1 MDGLLGNLF
10 GIEEEDPLLAM
21 LPPEQ
26 RARLQQQAR
35 GQGMTNLGLALLQ
48 AGGPSRTP
56 TGIGSRLGQAGMQA
70 MQANQGVMDRGLE
83 RLMAARKMQQEQEQ
97 VKRRE
102 QFRQAIP
109 GLFTTQTVTPP
120 VVDAQGRP
128 GAGEVRPPVTTTG
141 FDQDAAMRLAM
152 EYPELAKDYFSG
164 ISSVRDMFKTE
175 RKTATVGNTIV
186 DVNTGDVIYT
196 APTEKKARTIKEV
209 DRGNVIELVDS
220 STGETIRTIPKGLA
234 PQAPRAPSDVSYKT
248 ETDQSGRLVYVPQ
261 RPGLPVLDSSG
272 KPVTDYKPTLTA
284 QEVKA
289 KERIEGPQKV
299 VDLLQEAK
307 KYIPVATG
315 SYVGAAR
322 DVVGNVVGISPQ
334 GQQAIQRLKGIE
346 AALVLNMPRL
356 EGPQSNYDQQLYREA
371 AGKIA
376 DPTLPED
383 AKMAALETIQD
394 INVKYGGAKKPEE
407 TPEEQKKKGSTG
419 GSLPTGVT
427 VRKVR

>member
-1 MDGLLGNLF
+1 
-10 GIEEEDPLLAM
+10 
-21 LPPEQ
+21 
-26 RARLQQQAR
+26 
-35 GQGMTNLGLALLQ
+35 
-48 AGGPSRTP
+48 
-56 TGIGSRLGQAGMQA
+56 MQA

-83 RLMAARKMQQEQEQ
+83 RLLTARKMQQEQEQ

>member
-21 LPPEQ
+21 FPPEQ

-56 TGIGSRLGQAGMQA
+56 TGSGSRLGQAGMQA
-70 MQANQGVMDRGLE
+70 MQANQGVMDRNIE

-141 FDQDAAMRLAM
+141 FDQNAAMRLAM

-186 DVNTGDVIYT
+186 DVNTGDVIYR
-196 APTEKKARTIKEV
+196 APTEAKARNLKEV
-209 DRGNVIELVDS
+209 DVGNKVLLVDGA
-220 STGETIRTIPKGLA
+220 TGETVKEIPKGLA
-234 PQAPRAPSDVSYKT
+234 PKAAEQVSYT
-248 ETDQSGRLVYVPQ
+248 PQ
-261 RPGLPVLDSSG
+261 YDADGNLFYIPSKPGNPVLDAKG
-272 KPVTDYKPTLTA
+272 RPTDAFVPAKAGQAVAAKQARREAFEDTA
-284 QEVKA
+284 
-289 KERIEGPQKV
+289 KV
-299 VDLLQEAK
+299 VLGKVDSALSKVGGFTSGWGGLLANVPGTKARSLQADIDTIKANLGFAELAK
-307 KYIPVATG
+307 MREQSPTGGALGQVA
-315 SYVGAAR
+315 VKE
-322 DVVGNVVGISPQ
+322 ISFLQ
-334 GQQAIQRLKGIE
+334 STIANLDQLQD
-346 AALVLNMPRL
+346 
-356 EGPQSNYDQQLYREA
+356 PQSLRKSLNEIKASYNRWL
-371 AGKIA
+371 
-376 DPTLPED
+376 D
-383 AKMAALETIQD
+383 A
-394 INVKYGGAKKPEE
+394 V
-407 TPEEQKKKGSTG
+407 KKGEQGSAPSEGNTVDF
-419 GSLPTGVT
+419 GSL
-427 VRKVR
+427 K